1 KDFIYKANQVTL
13 TCLQLINAEHQNE
26 MINIRFIRAV
36 VESYIELGF
45 EQNSSVSNSN
55 DQITSPTLKIYKDYF
70 EVPFFQYTEQFYRY
84 EASNFLIHNSIS
96 EYLIKVSRWIDEE
109 LHRVQSYLHSAT

>member
-70 EVPFFQYTEQFYRY
+70 EV
-84 EASNFLIHNSIS
+84 
-96 EYLIKVSRWIDEE
+96 SRWIDEE
-109 LHRVQSYLHSAT
+109 LHRVQSYLHSSTSASLIKKT